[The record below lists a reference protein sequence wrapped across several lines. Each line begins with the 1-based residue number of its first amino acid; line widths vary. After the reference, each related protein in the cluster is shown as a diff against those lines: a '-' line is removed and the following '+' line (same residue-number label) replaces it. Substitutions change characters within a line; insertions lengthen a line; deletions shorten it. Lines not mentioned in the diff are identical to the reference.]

1 MKLDLSPGAGE
12 KTKGSFWS
20 LSFLDSY
27 LWPMQQEFKLTEYSK
42 GGGCGCK
49 IAPSVLEQIVR
60 TENKFPFEKL
70 LVGNDSNDDAAV
82 YQVNEETAII
92 STTDFFMPIVDDA
105 FDFGRI
111 AAANSI
117 SDIYAM
123 GGTPMM
129 AIAILGWPIDRL
141 PVEVAQK
148 VLEGARVICKEVN
161 IPLAGGHSIDS
172 QDPIFGLAVTGST
185 ALKNLKKNNT
195 AQAGDF
201 LFLTKAI
208 GVGIVSTSVK
218 RKLIK
223 EEHYKALVKQLT
235 TVNTIGEALGKI
247 EGVHA
252 MTDVTGFGLLGH
264 LTEMAEG
271 SGVSAEL
278 QYASFKRVPGVE
290 EYIQKKTIP
299 GATARN
305 WNSYR
310 NNVEVGKAIDEAE
323 AKLLLPDPQTN
334 GGLLIAVSEDS
345 VEEVTKV
352 MKENNLQDFI
362 DPIGRCVEKRDK
374 VIYVI

>member
-1 MKLDLSPGAGE
+1 
-12 KTKGSFWS
+12 
-20 LSFLDSY
+20 
-27 LWPMQQEFKLTEYSK
+27 MQEEFKLTEYSK

-60 TENKFPFEKL
+60 TENRIPFQNL

-82 YQVNEETAII
+82 YQINQDTAII

-129 AIAILGWPIDRL
+129 AIAILGWPIDKL
-141 PVEVAQK
+141 PVHVAQK
-148 VLEGARVICKEVN
+148 VLEGARAVCKEVN
-161 IPLAGGHSIDS
+161 IPLAGGHTIDS
-172 QDPIFGLAVTGST
+172 NDPIFGLAVTGSI

-195 AQAGDF
+195 AQVGDL
-201 LFLTKAI
+201 LFLTKPV

-223 EEHYKALVKQLT
+223 EDHYKTLVQQLT
-235 TVNTIGEALGKI
+235 TVNKIGEALGKI
-247 EGVHA
+247 ESVHA

-264 LTEMAEG
+264 LTEMAQG
-271 SGVSAEL
+271 SGISTEL
-278 QYASFKRVPGVE
+278 NYSSIKRIAGVE
-290 EYIQKKTIP
+290 EYLQLKTIP

-305 WNSYR
+305 WNSYHSKVQFE
-310 NNVEVGKAIDEAE
+310 NGIEESE

-334 GGLLIAVSEDS
+334 GGLLIAVDEKAID
-345 VEEVTKV
+345 EVIEIFKA
-352 MKENNLQDFI
+352 NNLQSFVE
-362 DPIGRCVEKRDK
+362 PIGRCVEKREK
-374 VIYVI
+374 VIYVK

>member
-1 MKLDLSPGAGE
+1 
-12 KTKGSFWS
+12 
-20 LSFLDSY
+20 
-27 LWPMQQEFKLTEYSK
+27 MQQEYKLTEYSK

-60 TENKFPFEKL
+60 TENKITFEKL

-82 YQVNEETAII
+82 YQVNGDTAII

-129 AIAILGWPIDRL
+129 AIAILGWPIDKL

-148 VLEGARVICKEVN
+148 VLDGARAICKEVN

-172 QDPIFGLAVTGST
+172 NDPIFGLAVTGST

-195 AQAGDF
+195 AKPGDF

-223 EEHYKALVKQLT
+223 EEHYKALVTQLT
-235 TVNTIGEALGKI
+235 TVNTIGESLGKVK
-247 EGVHA
+247 GVHA

-278 QYASFKRVPGVE
+278 QYDSFKRVPGLE
-290 EYIQKKTIP
+290 EYIQQKTIP
-299 GATARN
+299 GATTRN
-305 WNSYR
+305 WNSYS
-310 NNVEVGKAIDEAE
+310 NKVQIDKGIDEAE
-323 AKLLLPDPQTN
+323 VKLLLPDPQTN
-334 GGLLIAVSEDS
+334 GGLLIAVSENAVD
-345 VEEVTKV
+345 EVK
-352 MKENNLQDFI
+352 KLLRQNKLQEFI
-362 DPIGRCVEKRDK
+362 NPIGRCIEKKEK
-374 VIYVI
+374 VVYVK